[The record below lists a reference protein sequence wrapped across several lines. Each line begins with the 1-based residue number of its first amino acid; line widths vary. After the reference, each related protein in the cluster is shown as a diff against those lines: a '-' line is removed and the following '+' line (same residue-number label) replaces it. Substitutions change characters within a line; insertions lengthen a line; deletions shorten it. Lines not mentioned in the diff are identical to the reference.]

1 MSSYLLTLLGVIL
14 IGVIIDVIL
23 PSGSTSKYISGMF
36 ALFVMLVMITPVL
49 NWVNKDYKISDYFV
63 NTSITLDQN
72 LLNNMY
78 SNKIEVMEKEIVTT
92 LEQQGLLKVSI
103 DIQYKVVADNI
114 EIKQVLVDLTN
125 LVIKD
130 FDTNINK
137 YVFIRQVV
145 MKNFNITEEVIMFCE

>member
-145 MKNFNITEEVIMFCE
+145 MKNLNITEEVIMFCE